1 MGYRHDIFI
10 SYRRHAETRAWIQE
24 HFVPLL
30 ELRVEQELGRRPD
43 IYVDTRLES
52 GSTWPADLALALGGS
67 RILISLWS
75 GNYLASPW
83 CALELSLMLQRER
96 HTGLRTVACPNGLV
110 VPAFIHDGQ
119 TFPAELAH
127 IQRFEIQQTF
137 NVRMARN
144 SPRAEALDAELAQ
157 QAPAIARCI
166 DLAPPWDPAWSTAA
180 AEALFEQLNRPPQQ
194 QTTLP
199 RFTTG

>member
-10 SYRRHAETRAWIQE
+10 SYRRDSETLAWIQE
-24 HFVPLL
+24 HFLPLL
-30 ELRVEQELGRRPD
+30 KHRVGQELGRQPD
-43 IYVDTRLES
+43 VYVDTRLES
-52 GSTWPADLALALGGS
+52 GSTWPVDLARALGGS

-75 GNYLASPW
+75 RNYLSSDW
-83 CALELSLMLQRER
+83 CTAELSLMLERER
-96 HTGLRTVACPNGLV
+96 QTGLRTVDNPYGLI

-119 TFPAELAH
+119 TFPAELSH
-127 IQRFEIQQTF
+127 IQYFEIQYMY
-137 NVRMARN
+137 NPRMARN

-166 DLAPPWDPAWSTAA
+166 DLAPAWSPAWSQAA
-180 AEALFEQLNRPPQQ
+180 AQEFFGRLNRQAAE

-199 RFTTG
+199 RFTAG